1 MTHPAG
7 TFQTMMTVEVVR
19 SARRRKT
26 VQARLVDGVLRVH
39 IPARMSVEEEYRWVS
54 EMVGKFE
61 RRTELKR
68 IDLMARAKELARQ
81 YGLEVPC
88 SIRWVDNQEYRWGSC
103 TPSDRTIRISSR
115 LGREPAW
122 VIDYVIVHE
131 LAHLSVHGHGPRF
144 WQLVERYPR
153 AERARGFLMARG
165 LDTGEPDLDTP
176 DVGLPGSSD
185 AGSVTAV

>member
-1 MTHPAG
+1 
-7 TFQTMMTVEVVR
+7 MMTVEVVR

-26 VQARLVDGVLRVH
+26 VQARLVNGVLKVH
-39 IPARMSVEEEYRWVS
+39 IPAGMTAEEEYRWVS
-54 EMVGKFE
+54 EMVGKIE
-61 RRTELKR
+61 RRTELKQ
-68 IDLMARAKELARQ
+68 IDLMARAEELARQ
-81 YGLEVPC
+81 YGLGVPV

-144 WQLVERYPR
+144 WQLVERYPL
-153 AERARGFLMARG
+153 AERARGFLIARG
-165 LDTGEPDLDTP
+165 LEAGEPDLDTP
-176 DVGLPGSSD
+176 EPGLPGSSEP
-185 AGSVTAV
+185 GSVTAV